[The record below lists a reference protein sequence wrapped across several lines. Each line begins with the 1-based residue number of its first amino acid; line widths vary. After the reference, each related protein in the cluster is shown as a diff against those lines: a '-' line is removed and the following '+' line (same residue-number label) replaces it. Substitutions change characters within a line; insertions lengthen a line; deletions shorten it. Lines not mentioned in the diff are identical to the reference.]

1 MKKIFLSL
9 LFIAFSI
16 TMNAQEAIDR
26 EILRNNPNEISQ
38 FVDQDLAILKNN
50 FREITEKQEKA
61 LNEIYYNKY
70 KMLTSNISNEDL
82 EFLID
87 STKERTKV
95 ILGNDLY
102 VKVSENQPVF
112 YRITGMV
119 YLLK

>member
-9 LFIAFSI
+9 LFIAFS
-16 TMNAQEAIDR
+16 NAQEAIDR